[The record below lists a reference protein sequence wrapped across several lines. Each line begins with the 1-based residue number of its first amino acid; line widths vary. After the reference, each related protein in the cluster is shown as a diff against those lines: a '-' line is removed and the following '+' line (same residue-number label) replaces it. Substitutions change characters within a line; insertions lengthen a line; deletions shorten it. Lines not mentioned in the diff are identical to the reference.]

1 MFYKLFKYIYDIIK
15 KEMAKSDNK
24 RFVKE
29 ILPSNICKETFKY
42 GDKDYQY
49 YNIYRQE
56 NLNQFKACI
65 IDIHGGGFV
74 YGDKETNNNFNYHL
88 AKGGYFVTTLTYSL
102 VDENYLL
109 KDQIEDV
116 FRYLN
121 HLERK
126 YKFDKYVLTGDS
138 AGAVLAILVYV
149 INNNAELAK
158 LYNIENFNLDF
169 KSIILNHNVC
179 YILDMVKLKF
189 NPIVTKLIAKPGIKR
204 LLYGK
209 EYKKSKILA
218 TTLEPK
224 LYINEQTELP
234 PILLI
239 SSQGDKAFKN
249 QTIRIYNYLKSLNKN
264 VELYFE
270 TDKKAQHVFNIAYP
284 ADENGIRCNKML
296 MEYIDFKSKK

>member
-1 MFYKLFKYIYDIIK
+1 M
-15 KEMAKSDNK
+15 
-24 RFVKE
+24 
-29 ILPSNICKETFKY
+29 
-42 GDKDYQY
+42 
-49 YNIYRQE
+49 
-56 NLNQFKACI
+56 
-65 IDIHGGGFV
+65 
-74 YGDKETNNNFNYHL
+74 
-88 AKGGYFVTTLTYSL
+88 
-102 VDENYLL
+102 
-109 KDQIEDV
+109 
-116 FRYLN
+116 
-121 HLERK
+121 
-126 YKFDKYVLTGDS
+126 
-138 AGAVLAILVYV
+138 VYV
-149 INNNAELAK
+149 INNNTELAK

-224 LYINEQTELP
+224 LYINKQTELP

-239 SSQGDKAFKN
+239 TSQGDKAFKN
-249 QTIRIYNYLKSLNKN
+249 QTIRLYNYLKSLNKN
-264 VELYFE
+264 VELYYE

-296 MEYIDFKSKK
+296 MEYIDYKSKK